1 MVMASGEEGRPGV
14 FPAVDR
20 SQGRCA
26 AEPLRL
32 MLRRMFAARV

>member
-1 MVMASGEEGRPGV
+1 MASGEEGRPGV